1 MPVGEVKEYI
11 RNLKAQ
17 QSYSQNLSNFGK
29 GNYLHLPSLD
39 RKVAEPWRDL
49 NLSTDFAL
57 KSNSLHNFSGG
68 GQTQQS
74 VFGYRSN
81 QNTLS
86 HDFPSLDMRNNLA
99 PNESLQLLQPSHVR
113 LNNNLMNSTS
123 SKINVVTNDENAANQ
138 INKTIFNLHQASPL
152 ATNSNSIENIMRD
165 R

>member
-29 GNYLHLPSLD
+29 GGYLHLPSLD
-39 RKVAEPWRDL
+39 RKVTEPWRDL

-57 KSNSLHNFSGG
+57 KSNSLNNFNGG
-68 GQTQQS
+68 ANQQS

-86 HDFPSLDMRNNLA
+86 HDFPSLDVKNNLA
-99 PNESLQLLQPSHVR
+99 TNDSLQLFQPS
-113 LNNNLMNSTS
+113 
-123 SKINVVTNDENAANQ
+123 
-138 INKTIFNLHQASPL
+138 
-152 ATNSNSIENIMRD
+152 
-165 R
+165 